1 MHDLQRDK
9 LLVVVNENDKI
20 AGQPA
25 YQVRAY
31 SPLETRTSGSWRKRH
46 SRSLQPTT
54 NWPVMDNERVSA
66 RFRARR
72 QLVNRVVGT
81 AADWAAGRQDVRSA
95 IVVGSYAYGRP
106 RMSSD
111 VDLVFLAD
119 DVEKHLES
127 LDFVSAITPRSTL
140 VRSAQWGP
148 MHERRVRLP
157 GGLLVEFGIT
167 TPAWVDEPVDPG
179 TARVVTDGCKIL
191 YDEELVSAALLS
203 LGLPPERWA
212 TAT

>member
-1 MHDLQRDK
+1 M
-9 LLVVVNENDKI
+9 
-20 AGQPA
+20 
-25 YQVRAY
+25 
-31 SPLETRTSGSWRKRH
+31 
-46 SRSLQPTT
+46 
-54 NWPVMDNERVSA
+54 SA

-72 QLVNRVVGT
+72 QLVNRVVLS
-81 AADWAAGRQDVRSA
+81 AADWAAGGQDIRSA

-111 VDLVFLAD
+111 VDMVFLTD

-167 TPAWVDEPVDPG
+167 TSAWVDQPVDSG
-179 TARVVTDGCKIL
+179 TARVVADGCKIL
-191 YDEELVSAALLS
+191 YDQGLVGAALVS
-203 LGLPPERWA
+203 LGLVAEPWTPV
-212 TAT
+212 T